1 MTVTFKRWRKLFRS
15 VVGNK
20 LPMDLLNLSTQIV
33 EELHYCVVNKTL
45 ELQTLITQQKSELA
59 LLRPRFRTRISHLR
73 GRLLHLT
80 ELDPSVSGIT
90 TSQYQQVRDR
100 LDSIELN
107 LAKTDVG
114 DRPGQGN
121 EEDDDTNNTMQEE
134 VPAQDISSPDER
146 QDRQDTGR
154 ASIVTGAVDMEVGTL
169 VDQIA
174 LVTAGMVMV
183 QVKPSAQGIEQV
195 FTPHFIKGFPT
206 L

>member
-1 MTVTFKRWRKLFRS
+1 
-15 VVGNK
+15 
-20 LPMDLLNLSTQIV
+20 
-33 EELHYCVVNKTL
+33 
-45 ELQTLITQQKSELA
+45 
-59 LLRPRFRTRISHLR
+59 
-73 GRLLHLT
+73 
-80 ELDPSVSGIT
+80 
-90 TSQYQQVRDR
+90 
-100 LDSIELN
+100 
-107 LAKTDVG
+107 
-114 DRPGQGN
+114 
-121 EEDDDTNNTMQEE
+121 MQEE

-169 VDQIA
+169 ADQIA

>member
-1 MTVTFKRWRKLFRS
+1 
-15 VVGNK
+15 VGDK
-20 LPMDLLNLSTQIV
+20 LPVDLLNLSTQSV

-80 ELDPSVSGIT
+80 ELYPSVSGIT
-90 TSQYQQVRDR
+90 TSQYKQVRDR
-100 LDSIELN
+100 LDSIEIN

-121 EEDDDTNNTMQEE
+121 EEDDDTSNTMQEE

-169 VDQIA
+169 ADQIA

-183 QVKPSAQGIEQV
+183 QVKPSAQRVEQV

>member
-1 MTVTFKRWRKLFRS
+1 VTVTFKRWRKLFRS

-20 LPMDLLNLSTQIV
+20 LPVDLLNLSTQIV

-100 LDSIELN
+100 LDSIEIN

-121 EEDDDTNNTMQEE
+121 EEDDDKQHDAGGSSGTRHL
-134 VPAQDISSPDER
+134 IS
-146 QDRQDTGR
+146 
-154 ASIVTGAVDMEVGTL
+154 
-169 VDQIA
+169 
-174 LVTAGMVMV
+174 
-183 QVKPSAQGIEQV
+183 
-195 FTPHFIKGFPT
+195 
-206 L
+206 